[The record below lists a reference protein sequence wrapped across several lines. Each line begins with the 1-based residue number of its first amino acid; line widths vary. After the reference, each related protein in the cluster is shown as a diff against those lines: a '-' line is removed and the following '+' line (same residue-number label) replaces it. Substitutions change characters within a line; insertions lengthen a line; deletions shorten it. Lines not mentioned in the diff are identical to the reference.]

1 MKKIFLMII
10 IFLVSASN
18 VKASTIEEQLNELKT
33 NINKLQSSMNDIKDN
48 TLDKTYPVGS
58 IYITTVYSTSS
69 QVSEALGGTWEAY
82 SSGRTLVGVDSSDE
96 TFNTVGKEGGNS
108 TTTLSTD
115 NLPSHTHSIPA
126 LTGKTTS
133 AGTHTHNNTAK
144 SSTISG
150 QFGVTVPGGHG
161 KYATGS
167 FTGITIASN
176 VSAPN
181 FVYTTNTIYGYELNA
196 TPTITME
203 NASAGAHTHTIT
215 TSTST
220 LTSAGNMTAFTNL
233 QEYITVYI
241 YKRIS

>member
-1 MKKIFLMII
+1 MSDNI
-10 IFLVSASN
+10 S
-18 VKASTIEEQLNELKT
+18 ELK
-33 NINKLQSSMNDIKDN
+33 SDVN
-48 TLDKTYPVGS
+48 TLENDLLNGKYPIGS
-58 IYITTVYSTSS
+58 IYITTTYSSAS
-69 QVSEALGGTWEAY
+69 QVDEALGGTWEAY
-82 SSGRTLVGVDSSDE
+82 SSGKTLVGVDSSDE